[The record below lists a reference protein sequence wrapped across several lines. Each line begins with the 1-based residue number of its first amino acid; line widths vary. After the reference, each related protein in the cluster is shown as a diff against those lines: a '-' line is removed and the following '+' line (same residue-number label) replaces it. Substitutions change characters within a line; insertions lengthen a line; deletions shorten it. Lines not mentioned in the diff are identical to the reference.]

1 MRMLIIQLTQTYR
14 HLSAARTRSCHHY
27 QRTGC
32 LDIIIQTKALR
43 RSYQIHIMRI
53 AVNDIMIINLYALS
67 LQTLAVCI
75 SRTLSG
81 IVGNDY
87 RRYTKATFGKLFAQT
102 QHVFIIGNTQ
112 VLTHLITLDIFRR
125 KDDDNLHG
133 VLQLRKHT
141 QLTIGQETRQNTTR
155 MHIIEEF
162 TA

>member
-1 MRMLIIQLTQTYR
+1 
-14 HLSAARTRSCHHY
+14 
-27 QRTGC
+27 
-32 LDIIIQTKALR
+32 
-43 RSYQIHIMRI
+43 MRI
-53 AVNDIMIINLYALS
+53 AVNDIMIINLDALS

-87 RRYTKATFGKLFAQT
+87 RRYAKAAFGKLFAQT
-102 QHVFIIGNTQ
+102 QHIFIIGNTQ
-112 VLTHLITLDIFRR
+112 VLTYLVTLDIFRR